1 MTLAAGASEIAA
13 RKRER
18 RTRSLRGALTRLAT
32 VGDQLL
38 VALTNFGLT
47 IAIGRAFGA
56 DDLAAYGIGLSVGLM
71 VQGLQRHAV
80 TIPLMLRTAAWAKG
94 NMGGVAAEQLLV
106 LSLAL
111 LAGLLALA
119 FSYFSLPRFM
129 YLAMLSSAV
138 CLFIYL
144 QLEFAR
150 AFLVKIGKPLVLL
163 LGAVVYALA
172 AAGLSICALR
182 GLIGY
187 ETMLGGLTGTLLAHV
202 AAVTYLAGKLAPRE
216 GGRLLA
222 ADTKQYGGWAVAATA
237 TYAGYNHVPLLILGA
252 IAAPVHAAV
261 FVAARSLL
269 QPLQILLRGFDV
281 ADKTLFAELREGNR
295 SGRFIWRRVALYALI
310 GVLFG
315 AVAGVSAEWLITLA
329 YGQKFA
335 GYGAAIIA
343 WVPAYVLLSVSM
355 PLESLVY
362 AQKRFAAYF
371 LIRGIASVIAI
382 AAAFPLIHWYAEVGA
397 IAACGIGWFVAVTG
411 TVVML
416 ARRGTAR

>member
-56 DDLAAYGIGLSVGLM
+56 DDLAAYGIGLSVGLV
-71 VQGLQRHAV
+71 VQGLQRHAI
-80 TIPLMLRTAAWAKG
+80 TIPLMLCTAAWAKG
-94 NMGGVAAEQLLV
+94 NMGRIAAEQLLV

-111 LAGLLALA
+111 LAGMLALV
-119 FSYFSLPRFM
+119 FSYFSLPRFL
-129 YLAMLSSAV
+129 YLATLSSAV

-150 AFLVKIGKPLVLL
+150 AFLVKIGKPLLL
-163 LGAVVYALA
+163 LFGAASYTLA

-187 ETMLGGLTGTLLAHV
+187 ETMLGGLAATLLTH
-202 AAVTYLAGKLAPRE
+202 AAVVTYLAGKPVPRE
-216 GGRLLA
+216 GARLFA
-222 ADTKQYGGWAVAATA
+222 ADTKQYGGWAAAATA

-252 IAAPVHAAV
+252 IAAPVHTAV

-281 ADKTLFAELREGNR
+281 ADKTLFAELRDGDR
-295 SGRFIWRRVALYALI
+295 SGRFIWKRVALYALI

-315 AVAGVSAEWLITLA
+315 AAAGFGAERLLTLA

-343 WVPAYVLLSVSM
+343 WAPAYVLLSVSM

-371 LIRGIASVIAI
+371 LIRGIASVLAI

-397 IAACGIGWFVAVTG
+397 IAACGIGWFIAVMG
-411 TVVML
+411 TAVML
-416 ARRGTAR
+416 ARRGAAQ